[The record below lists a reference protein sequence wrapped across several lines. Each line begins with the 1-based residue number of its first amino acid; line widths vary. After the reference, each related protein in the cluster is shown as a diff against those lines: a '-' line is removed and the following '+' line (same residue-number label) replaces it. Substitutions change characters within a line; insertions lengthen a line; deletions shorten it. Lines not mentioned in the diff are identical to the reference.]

1 MRIKS
6 ILAIA
11 AAAFSL
17 AAGTGAALA
26 DTATASSPVNVR
38 YTPGG
43 AKVGVLYRG
52 EEVEVL
58 RCTGGWCLISHPGP
72 DGWVSQDYLE
82 FADFGDDDFEDEMV
96 IDFGDDGF
104 DDEEEEEEVAQVCFY
119 DKANFGGQSF
129 CVEGEDTSN
138 RLSGYWNDRISSIEI
153 IGDLTVDLC
162 TEKNLY
168 GACGTFSS
176 SRSSIPAALNNKV
189 TSYEIY

>member
-1 MRIKS
+1 MSVKS
-6 ILAIA
+6 FIA
-11 AAAFSL
+11 AAAAALCL

-58 RCTGGWCLISHPGP
+58 KCTGGWCLVSHPGP

-82 FADFGDDDFEDEMV
+82 FADFGDDGQEDEVV
-96 IDFGDDGF
+96 IDLSDDGF
-104 DDEEEEEEVAQVCFY
+104 EDDQEDEVAQVCFY
-119 DKANFGGQSF
+119 DKANFGGASF
-129 CVEGEDTSN
+129 CVEGEETGN
-138 RLSGYWNDRISSIEI
+138 RLTGYWNDRISSIEI

-176 SRSSIPAALNNKV
+176 SRSSIPGALNNKAS
-189 TSYEIY
+189 SYDIY

>member
-1 MRIKS
+1 MTVKS
-6 ILAIA
+6 FLA
-11 AAAFSL
+11 AAAAALCL

-26 DTATASSPVNVR
+26 DSATATSPVNVR

-52 EEVEVL
+52 EEVEV
-58 RCTGGWCLISHPGP
+58 RKCIGGWCLISHPGP

-82 FADFGDDDFEDEMV
+82 FADFGDDGLEDEVV
-96 IDFGDDGF
+96 IDLGDDGGF
-104 DDEEEEEEVAQVCFY
+104 PDDEADVAEVCFY
-119 DKANFGGQSF
+119 DKANFGGSSF
-129 CVEGEDTSN
+129 CVEGEDTVN
-138 RLSGYWNDRISSIEI
+138 RLPGNWNDRISSIEI

-176 SRSSIPAALNNKV
+176 SRSSLPGALNNKAS
-189 TSYEIY
+189 SYEIY